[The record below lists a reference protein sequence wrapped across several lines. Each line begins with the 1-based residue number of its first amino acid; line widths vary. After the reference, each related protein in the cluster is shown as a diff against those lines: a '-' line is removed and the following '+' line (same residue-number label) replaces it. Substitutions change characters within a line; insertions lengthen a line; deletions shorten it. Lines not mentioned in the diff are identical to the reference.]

1 MRTIKILHG
10 LALAST
16 LGIAAG
22 LISIIPFSPVSW
34 GMCIALIIFCTLQI
48 TFLLMV
54 DEAEFECALRKRE
67 MYAFCILAIII
78 ASILATKDSAYSVP
92 AITVCIAKN
101 ACFWLTLFE
110 LYLFKRI
117 YTPASAKG
125 TPTTVQQKTETEK
138 TTHAVNEVIKKKL
151 GKFTL
156 SSAERELYSLIG
168 LLSVKKEILSLKNV
182 ILAQN
187 KRVAAGLPPVPMSY
201 HCVFTG
207 NPGTGKTTVARI
219 VAQIYKDLGVIEKGH
234 LVECDRSSLVAGYA
248 GQTAIKT
255 NEVIDKALDGVLFI
269 DEAYTLAR
277 SDGQDSF
284 GQEAIDTLLKRMED
298 DRNRLVVI
306 VAGYTDEMKKFID
319 SNPGLSSRF
328 NRYIEFPDYSV
339 AELFEIFRRL
349 AIKQKLEF
357 SIDFENAL
365 KALLQHIV
373 TKADRTFGNGR
384 GIRNLYEK
392 TLVNQAN
399 RLAQKDY
406 GVSELLKLL
415 PEDLP
420 SDY

>member
-1 MRTIKILHG
+1 
-10 LALAST
+10 
-16 LGIAAG
+16 
-22 LISIIPFSPVSW
+22 
-34 GMCIALIIFCTLQI
+34 
-48 TFLLMV
+48 MV
-54 DEAEFECALRKRE
+54 DESDFECALRKRE
-67 MYAFCILAIII
+67 MYAFCILAIIV
-78 ASILATKDSAYSVP
+78 AGILASKDSAHSAP
-92 AITVCIAKN
+92 DITVSIAKN

-117 YTPASAKG
+117 YTFVNKEDAPAPDTK
-125 TPTTVQQKTETEK
+125 QKEEAEK
-138 TTHAVNEVIKKKL
+138 PKHVVKEAIKRKWT
-151 GKFTL
+151 KFTL

-357 SIDFENAL
+357 SVDFENAL